1 MMTLWI
7 SLLASM
13 PQHKSW
19 LPRRRSSGR
28 PSGGVVAGGL
38 NKPRFSVDSYVI
50 ADGESVTF
58 NCSSSQDSP
67 GIAFYLYRQGQSNS
81 VNVKYPAAGM
91 HSVTFTINKIDHSKI
106 GYYTCRYEAE
116 VNRTRLCSTSSDPLS
131 ISVRVSSSIPI
142 RFSLAALIVLGIV
155 IILGL
160 EFIPTKRKPVP
171 AGDDADAVYCETT
184 M

>member
-131 ISVRVSSSIPI
+131 ISVR
-142 RFSLAALIVLGIV
+142 
-155 IILGL
+155 
-160 EFIPTKRKPVP
+160 
-171 AGDDADAVYCETT
+171 GDDADAVYCETT